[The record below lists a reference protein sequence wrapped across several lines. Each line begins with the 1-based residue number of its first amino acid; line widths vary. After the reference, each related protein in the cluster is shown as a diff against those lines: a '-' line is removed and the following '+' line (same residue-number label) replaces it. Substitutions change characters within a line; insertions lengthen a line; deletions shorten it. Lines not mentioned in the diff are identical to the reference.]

1 MADQDQAGDQEVLDQ
16 VYAKLRQARV
26 PGKVARSLVVMWRRG
41 YQDQLKDVDREEG
54 ILNFLEYLM
63 YKIENDMDLEP
74 ERMTEAARVMKIQ
87 ESRYIQFLLGD
98 PLGFQGQVP
107 DGPGEK
113 MTRRLL
119 SDGPLPGRGGER
131 NFAKPD
137 VDQEHLLDVL
147 KKYVKHAGVGASFNF
162 EPYGTLSKSSAVQ
175 AKGLSKASG
184 LIQRLQEVESTLNF
198 KYNPLKDCLRLVIK
212 DYPDLK
218 HQVPFAKQDAWPGDT
233 AEMLLTVMAH
243 ARRLCND
250 TRFKEACSKATQ
262 FEIQDLEAIRSQLL
276 EAGVGSTTSS
286 PARSQQ
292 PPGPARSQ
300 QPPGPGVLKTPAAA
314 RSSTKRPA
322 PPVMEG
328 PARSPLKKIR
338 TKDLELPDTP
348 KSLRTDLSKEA
359 EGRGEVLKK
368 PAAATKKVNDKKQKK
383 AAAKEKP
390 ELTEAERG
398 RLQIMHYHDSVALR
412 VQVAKMKAKLAQG
425 GSLAEALKEKAVQEE
440 TFLTWARAPKPLAA
454 SKVATWRENFR
465 VLYGQYKDNEA
476 TTFGKWQSDV
486 VEYLKGKYQMDM
498 GTEESI
504 RQYINRIYDQ
514 NQVTEDFD
522 GWLEVQL
529 DAMVLSRLD
538 LQHFQG
544 SSGSQAGQAGDQVAF
559 ERMVRNELL
568 DLMELRLNALKDIRK
583 KDLEEAM
590 NQDLLK
596 QQENVEF
603 QIEAF
608 QAQQASS
615 AELSDEEFEAKLSQ
629 EVEERRTKR
638 KTAKQN
644 QLDLEVQ
651 EKRLTLDEQIAK
663 AKEAIQVNYSQDL
676 DLYDKELTAQV
687 EAQMSMDVR
696 GAVEAFSFV
705 WEKER
710 GDGSHVEIRLD
721 NGGQNQ
727 VGYGGKGGQ
736 NQGDNG
742 GKGGDYIGDSDVDFI
757 HRFDYSVRR
766 AEGASSINAVITED
780 VLAWVPPLERPIESS
795 ETPGNQV
802 ADTSGIQVADPTLAA
817 PDASPNP
824 GPMSNAEPN
833 PEYLVYLDVS
843 SWTPSDLALYP
854 AICAITFRY
863 LPEVKDAL
871 EVLQAVNAGPS
882 MAALRWGGYY
892 STLHDEYHDP
902 SLQELSGGN
911 FLLSLTGVFMEPS
924 MFKAFQSEATFS
936 VFVEAWLVTR
946 RRSFQEKV
954 TQAQVQAQALADR
967 AASSSDP
974 MAPVPRDAPD
984 FTPPPGFQVEDQE
997 VLDLQYEQF
1006 LRLRA
1011 RLDWKEGYDQCM
1023 EVLEEVAGHH
1033 PAKERVIRC
1042 SGQIQD
1048 V

>member
-119 SDGPLPGRGGER
+119 SDGPLPGEVRQVLLCWPGRGGER

-276 EAGVGSTTSS
+276 EEQHQAAS
-286 PARSQQ
+286 
-292 PPGPARSQ
+292 
-300 QPPGPGVLKTPAAA
+300 AA
-314 RSSTKRPA
+314 RD
-322 PPVMEG
+322 G
-328 PARSPLKKIR
+328 
-338 TKDLELPDTP
+338 
-348 KSLRTDLSKEA
+348 RTDLSKEA
-359 EGRGEVLKK
+359 EGSPV
-368 PAAATKKVNDKKQKK
+368 PAATKKVNDKKQKK
-383 AAAKEKP
+383 AVAAAKEKP

-425 GSLAEALKEKAVQEE
+425 GSLAEALKEKAGELPGSGRPGGNIPNMGKGPQA
-440 TFLTWARAPKPLAA
+440 TGSQQGGHDAA
-454 SKVATWRENFR
+454 KWRENFR